1 MDETEAQDPL
11 DGSFVEVSTTPA
23 FECGICGRTFT
34 KKDTLKRHLN
44 VHDDGKFQCGKCT
57 LFLTLKARWR
67 NTGKF
72 SIRRN
77 ACVPHVG

>member
-11 DGSFVEVSTTPA
+11 DGSFVEVSTTLA

-44 VHDDGKFQCGKCT
+44 VHDDGKFQ
-57 LFLTLKARWR
+57 W
-67 NTGKF
+67 
-72 SIRRN
+72 
-77 ACVPHVG
+77 